1 VTLSSVVF
9 STTVLLMFGRSFPGT
24 VLLLDWLL
32 CLALVGGVR
41 LAIRAL
47 HPSFSSHH
55 ALRLPISDFWYHAWN
70 LGLGA

>member
-24 VLLLDWLL
+24 VLPLDWLL

-41 LAIRAL
+41 LTIRESGKSEPA
-47 HPSFSSHH
+47 
-55 ALRLPISDFWYHAWN
+55 RGRRVIMV
-70 LGLGA
+70 GA